1 MTEQTLNALR
11 AQRERAE
18 KKAAAA
24 NKENARLRA
33 EIRAMRHKN
42 YTLQMYLDNP
52 SSQSGYLKRYE
63 ALYEAVKVARDML
76 DPVLNGLPV
85 ETPATLEAPRPP
97 VWARVQFEKK
107 GRP

>member
-1 MTEQTLNALR
+1 MNEQTESALR
-11 AQRERAE
+11 SQRNRAE

-33 EIRAMRHKN
+33 ELRVMRHKN

-63 ALYEAVKVARDML
+63 ALYEAVKIARDML

-85 ETPATLEAPRPP
+85 EPPTTLEAPRPP
-97 VWARVQFEKK
+97 LWARVAFEKK